1 MTCYRCSSG
10 RFLLAVLMSLH
21 VGQRV
26 IGTGW
31 KMVNGHWLN
40 WFLLLSVMYKG
51 VMAPIRIE
59 VGQREIHFIP
69 GRNFTLPAHFT
80 LDPTDIS
87 SGQKDTIYS
96 GTWSIENGKK
106 EIVECLKDKNNWK
119 DSMKERRGNCKL
131 ESSSIS
137 FTLTSLIPEDAGD
150 YDLELVSE
158 AGEKE
163 TTLFGVK
170 LYESVSKP
178 NIQKN
183 VEKIEEGINF
193 TLMCQVE
200 KGTNPQFTWE
210 KLVNN
215 GTPSI
220 LVKDTILTLT
230 HINST
235 DCGSYKCVVKN
246 EMSQE
251 KALFNLSAD
260 DYPWCQKQNKDL
272 PIFVTIGLIVG
283 LLALICIIAGI
294 WKFWR
299 SNNER
304 DLNAVDSVEQEEMEP
319 LRDAVRSAGQ
329 LVSNEG
335 PSEDHNMTAT
345 RALQ

>member
-170 LYESVSKP
+170 LY
-178 NIQKN
+178 
-183 VEKIEEGINF
+183 
-193 TLMCQVE
+193 
-200 KGTNPQFTWE
+200 
-210 KLVNN
+210 
-215 GTPSI
+215 
-220 LVKDTILTLT
+220 
-230 HINST
+230 
-235 DCGSYKCVVKN
+235 
-246 EMSQE
+246 
-251 KALFNLSAD
+251 AD